1 MEILTAE
8 QFDELCSKADVLQ
21 KDASGV
27 KVVRRADGQM
37 VKIFRRKHLLS
48 SAWFRPYARR
58 FQQNAERLAAL
69 GVSTVRVNKLSRC
82 PSRARHLAFYDPLAG
97 TGLRDYLAENAEH
110 CRILEE
116 FASFLAELH
125 AKGIYFRSIHFGNVI
140 VLPGQ
145 AGFGLIDVADLFFCS
160 APLSFRLRLRN
171 CRHFLRYRED
181 RKSLENF
188 GLDRFTGIYGR
199 KAGLSVEQRNKLRNR
214 IRSELNR

>member
-8 QFDELCSKADVLQ
+8 QFDDLCSKGDVLQ
-21 KDASGV
+21 RDASGV
-27 KVVRRADGQM
+27 KVLRLADGQM

-58 FQQNAERLAAL
+58 FRQNAERLAAL
-69 GVSTVRVNKLSRC
+69 GISTVRVNRLCRC
-82 PSRARHLAFYDPLAG
+82 PSRARHLVFYEPLAG
-97 TGLRDYLAENAEH
+97 TGLREYLAEKVEN

-145 AGFGLIDVADLFFCS
+145 AGFGLIDIADLSFHS
-160 APLSFRLRLRN
+160 APLAFRLRLRN
-171 CRHFLRYRED
+171 FRHFLRYRED
-181 RKSLENF
+181 RKSLECF
-188 GLDRFTGIYGR
+188 GLDRFIGLY
-199 KAGLSVEQRNKLRNR
+199 AEHSGLSVDQQSIVMNR
-214 IRSELNR
+214 IGSELTG